1 MGVACSPLI
10 SPPGAPPLPS
20 VVRQERLAKTR
31 PALVKVAV
39 VPLTAADAAELP
51 VDINAPGLVGRQLTA
66 ALQAKGLVAVP
77 PREVGLALAAVGMT
91 EGWDDPERVAPLVA
105 EKLGATGV
113 IVGELVRFRDRR
125 GRALAASEPASVAF
139 RLRLYSAPEGVELW
153 RVRFDRTQQ
162 PLSDRPRDGS
172 RLPGGGVRWVTGSE
186 LSEWGVGHA
195 VHALTSGP

>member
-51 VDINAPGLVGRQLTA
+51 TA